1 MRRHHVVILL
11 SIFSVVL
18 FPNRAP
24 AIDSESNREAIVAP
38 RAKKFYKSS
47 SAKQY
52 LSFGGNY
59 VSDYNSRYYQLT
71 SRYLY
76 QSQRFVNEANFKKEN
91 DYADGGSGKNKRY
104 DIKTSELYDFSFSS
118 KARFTDSQN
127 YGVFFHRTIYDKLS
141 KFYYDL
147 HTAAGVG
154 RIFFK
159 DKIELDISLGYQDV
173 KAYGNQIDVIP
184 SIRANFK
191 LGRNITFIQRGYWFF
206 DHESVDNELKSS
218 LVYRLSDRMSFE
230 LRHTFEKRRYEADD
244 DGEVTNQI
252 GRSLTFG
259 MIFDL
264 Q

>member
-11 SIFSVVL
+11 SIFFAALLPKKVL
-18 FPNRAP
+18 
-24 AIDSESNREAIVAP
+24 AIDSESSREAIVAP

-76 QSQRFVNEANFKKEN
+76 QSSRFVNEANFKKETN
-91 DYADGGSGKNKRY
+91 YADSGSSTNKHY
-104 DIKTSELYDFSFSS
+104 DTKTSELYDFSLSS
-118 KARFTDSQN
+118 KARFHDSLN
-127 YGVFFHRTIYDKLS
+127 YGVFFHRTLYDKFS

-147 HTAAGVG
+147 NTAVGVG
-154 RIFFK
+154 RVFFK
-159 DKIELDISLGYQDV
+159 DKIELDISLGYHDV
-173 KAYGNQIDVIP
+173 KTYGHEFDVIP
-184 SIRANFK
+184 SIRTNFK
-191 LGRNITFIQRGYWFF
+191 IGRNVTFIQRGYWFF

-230 LRHTFEKRRYEADD
+230 LRHTFEQRRYEADD
-244 DGEVTNQI
+244 NGAVTNQI